1 MTRRH
6 DAGPGGPALAVA
18 AVALGTMLM
27 VPSAHAGGD
36 SEKGRA
42 LAEKH
47 CSRCHVVGGHNP
59 LGGANNTASFQMI
72 IKMSDGLERFRSFY
86 ARRPH
91 PVFVRVPGV
100 ERWSKVQGYA
110 AEFTLTLDQVDDIVA
125 FVKTLEPMPIRRR
138 RK

>member
-1 MTRRH
+1 MTH
-6 DAGPGGPALAVA
+6 PLDARPSGLVFVVAVTLGAVVFALPARAD
-18 AVALGTMLM
+18 
-27 VPSAHAGGD
+27 GD
-36 SEKGRA
+36 PEKGRA
-42 LAEKH
+42 FAEKH

-72 IKMSDGLERFRSFY
+72 AKMSDALERFRTFY

-100 ERWSKVQGYA
+100 QRWSNVQGYA
-110 AEFTLTLDQVDDIVA
+110 AEIAVTPEQVDDIVA
-125 FVKTLEPMPIRRR
+125 FVKTLETMPIRRK